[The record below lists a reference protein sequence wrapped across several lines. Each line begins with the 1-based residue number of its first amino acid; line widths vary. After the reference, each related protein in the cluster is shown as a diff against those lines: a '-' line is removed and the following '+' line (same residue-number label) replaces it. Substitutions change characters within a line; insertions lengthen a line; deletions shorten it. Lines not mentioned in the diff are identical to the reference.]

1 VEVLATDRTGSLAR
15 AYQSAWATVLPAIH
29 EAFGLVLLESLAA
42 GAPVVAARSGAAPDI
57 AGADGTGR
65 LFEPDD
71 EEDLARAMRE
81 ALDLST
87 APDSAERCREQAR
100 RYDWD
105 RVVESYERVY
115 ATAVRNTAATAP

>member
-1 VEVLATDRTGSLAR
+1 LELDRTDSLAR
-15 AYQSAWATVLPAIH
+15 AYRSAWATVLPSIH
-29 EAFGLVLLESLAA
+29 EAFGLVLLESLAS
-42 GAPVVAARSGAAPDI
+42 GTPVVAARSGAAPDV
-57 AGADGTGR
+57 AGGNGTGR

-71 EEDLARAMRE
+71 EDDLARAMSE
-81 ALDLST
+81 ALDLAT

-115 ATAVRNTAATAP
+115 EDAVR